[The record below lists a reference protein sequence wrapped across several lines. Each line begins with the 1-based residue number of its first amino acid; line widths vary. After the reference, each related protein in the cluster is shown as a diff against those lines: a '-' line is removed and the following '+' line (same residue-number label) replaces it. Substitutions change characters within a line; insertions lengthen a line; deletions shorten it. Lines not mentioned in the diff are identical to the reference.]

1 MPADDLLEENA
12 MDKAKTYITDEERI
26 NCQKVADAF
35 AEISDYEDLMVFN
48 AGKYGFVKIQYFKL
62 PFGFDSVTTY
72 FDSRSLFDD
81 LWEEWL
87 DTQLLNFAVGTPM
100 EEMDY
105 EDILKCLP
113 KERQKELA
121 DKRSYFADKAGIG
134 NLLLERTEKPKETS
148 EDYKER

>member
-1 MPADDLLEENA
+1 MPAGDLLEENA
-12 MDKAKTYITDEERI
+12 MDKAETYITDEERI
-26 NCQKVADAF
+26 KCQKVADAF
-35 AEISDYEDLMVFN
+35 AEISEYEDLMVFN

-72 FDSRSLFDD
+72 FDSQSLFDD

-87 DTQLLNFAVGTPM
+87 DTQLLNFAAGTPM

-105 EDILKCLP
+105 EDILKRLP

-121 DKRSYFADKAGIG
+121 DKRSYFAEKAGIE

-148 EDYKER
+148 EDYKGR

>member
-1 MPADDLLEENA
+1 

-35 AEISDYEDLMVFN
+35 AEISDYEDLMIFN
-48 AGKYGFVKIQYFKL
+48 AGKYRFVKIQYFKL
-62 PFGFDSVTTY
+62 PHGFDTVTTY
-72 FDSRSLFDD
+72 FDSQSLFDD

-87 DTQLLNFAVGTPM
+87 ETQLLNFAEGTPM
-100 EEMDY
+100 EEMEY

-121 DKRSYFADKAGIG
+121 DKRSYFAEKAGIG
-134 NLLLERTEKPKETS
+134 NLLLERTEKPKEAS
-148 EDYKER
+148 EDYKGR

>member
-1 MPADDLLEENA
+1 

-26 NCQKVADAF
+26 KCQKVADAF
-35 AEISDYEDLMVFN
+35 AEISEYEDLMVFN

-72 FDSRSLFDD
+72 FDSQSLFDD

-87 DTQLLNFAVGTPM
+87 DTQLLNFAAGTPM

-105 EDILKCLP
+105 EDILKRLP

-121 DKRSYFADKAGIG
+121 DKRSYFAEKAGIE

>member
-1 MPADDLLEENA
+1 

-26 NCQKVADAF
+26 KCQKVADAF
-35 AEISDYEDLMVFN
+35 AEISEYEDLMVFN

-72 FDSRSLFDD
+72 FDSQSLFDD

-87 DTQLLNFAVGTPM
+87 DTQLLNFAAGTPM

-105 EDILKCLP
+105 EDILKRLP

-121 DKRSYFADKAGIG
+121 DKRSYFAEKAGIE
-134 NLLLERTEKPKETS
+134 NLLLVRTEKPKETS

>member
-87 DTQLLNFAVGTPM
+87 DTQLLRGKPAP
-100 EEMDY
+100 
-105 EDILKCLP
+105 
-113 KERQKELA
+113 
-121 DKRSYFADKAGIG
+121 
-134 NLLLERTEKPKETS
+134 LLQHGGS
-148 EDYKER
+148 

>member
-1 MPADDLLEENA
+1 

-26 NCQKVADAF
+26 KCQKVADAF
-35 AEISDYEDLMVFN
+35 AEISEYEDLMVFN

-72 FDSRSLFDD
+72 FDSQSLFDD

-87 DTQLLNFAVGTPM
+87 DTQLLNFAAGTPM

-121 DKRSYFADKAGIG
+121 DKRSYFAEKAGIE

-148 EDYKER
+148 EDYKGR